1 MPHVDKSFK
10 LATKKPWNPVSYL
23 QHIFFIIVHI
33 FSMFF
38 ISHVCSMVFISHVCS
53 MVAEIG
59 GYSGLLL
66 GFSLMDTVA
75 VFSHITK
82 WMFAPAE

>member
-1 MPHVDKSFK
+1 MTEHINDMI
-10 LATKKPWNPVSYL
+10 KPLWNPIS
-23 QHIFFIIVHI
+23 IF
-33 FSMFF
+33 
-38 ISHVCSMVFISHVCS
+38 S

-82 WMFAPAE
+82 WMFSPVKPAE